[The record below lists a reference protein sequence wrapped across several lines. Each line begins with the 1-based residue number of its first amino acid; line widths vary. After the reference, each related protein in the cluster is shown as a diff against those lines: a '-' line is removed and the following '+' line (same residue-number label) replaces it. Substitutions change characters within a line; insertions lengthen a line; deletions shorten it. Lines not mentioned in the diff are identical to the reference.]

1 MMRSAIS
8 RRVAESSVYSMYR
21 DHGREHSRYVA
32 LAIAF
37 GAVGTALTQVPQVA
51 FGLVIELLDP
61 TVTQSQFPFA
71 DRLFS
76 ANPQDRILEVSA
88 LLFGSVFAVAAFR
101 FASRYLWNVFKQL
114 FQKSIRVDCYA
125 SVQGLH
131 PKRFI
136 QRSSGEYLSIVESDV
151 EEVGDLPRTVLS
163 GVSNDVVNLATIGVV
178 LFTLNWQFSLLIL
191 APLPFIAWFT
201 FRFSAAVEPLYTEVR
216 ESSARLTSQLSSSI
230 RGVLTVRSYVAED
243 RETDRV
249 DGSSEQYKSDRLELA
264 KTRLSYGQIFSL
276 TSRLTGFV
284 VVCIGSLW
292 VVNGPPLFFTEPLS
306 AGELAVFFTNSTL
319 LVQPATSV
327 RRYVDK
333 YKDAK
338 ASSDR
343 VYAILEAEER
353 DRRTSETALGR
364 VDGTIEFDD
373 VVFEYGFS
381 DADPLAEVG
390 SDDGDAGTETAEPF
404 VLGPVSCEIEAGQT
418 VGVVGPS
425 GSGKTTFVRLLLRFL
440 DPDDGRILVD
450 GRDISDTDPKTLRRR
465 TGYVAQ
471 QPYIFDATVA
481 ENILYGNPSANEREL
496 ERAVTDAVLADTI
509 ERMAAGL
516 ETRLGESESRVSG
529 GEEQRI
535 AIARAVVSDPSI
547 LILDEA
553 TSHVDNITESRI
565 QASIESATADRT
577 TIAIAHRLSTVRRA
591 DKILVF
597 DDGRIVERGTHEDL
611 LERNGLYQELWS
623 RHVGLA

>member
-1 MMRSAIS
+1 M
-8 RRVAESSVYSMYR
+8 
-21 DHGREHSRYVA
+21 
-32 LAIAF
+32 
-37 GAVGTALTQVPQVA
+37 
-51 FGLVIELLDP
+51 
-61 TVTQSQFPFA
+61 
-71 DRLFS
+71 
-76 ANPQDRILEVSA
+76 
-88 LLFGSVFAVAAFR
+88 
-101 FASRYLWNVFKQL
+101 
-114 FQKSIRVDCYA
+114 
-125 SVQGLH
+125 
-131 PKRFI
+131 
-136 QRSSGEYLSIVESDV
+136 
-151 EEVGDLPRTVLS
+151 
-163 GVSNDVVNLATIGVV
+163 
-178 LFTLNWQFSLLIL
+178 
-191 APLPFIAWFT
+191 
-201 FRFSAAVEPLYTEVR
+201 
-216 ESSARLTSQLSSSI
+216 
-230 RGVLTVRSYVAED
+230 
-243 RETDRV
+243 
-249 DGSSEQYKSDRLELA
+249 
-264 KTRLSYGQIFSL
+264 
-276 TSRLTGFV
+276 
-284 VVCIGSLW
+284 
-292 VVNGPPLFFTEPLS
+292 VNGPPLFFTEPLS
-306 AGELAVFFTNSTL
+306 AGELAVFFTNATL

-353 DRRTSETALGR
+353 DRRTSEAALGR
-364 VDGTIEFDD
+364 VDGAIEFDD

-381 DADPLAEVG
+381 DADPLATVG
-390 SDDGDAGTETAEPF
+390 SDDGDAGTGTEESF

-450 GRDISDTDPKTLRRR
+450 GRDISDTDPRTLRRR

-481 ENILYGNPSANEREL
+481 ENVLYGSPSADEREL
-496 ERAVTDAVLADTI
+496 ERAVADAVLADTI
-509 ERMAAGL
+509 ERMPAGL
-516 ETRLGESESRVSG
+516 ETQLGESESRVSG

-565 QASIESATADRT
+565 QASIESATTDRT

>member
-1 MMRSAIS
+1 MIRSAIS
-8 RRVAESSVYSMYR
+8 RRVTESSVYSMYR
-21 DHGREHSRYVA
+21 DHGREHSRYVVV
-32 LAIAF
+32 AITF
-37 GAVGTALTQVPQVA
+37 GAIGTALTQVPQVA

-76 ANPQDRILEVSA
+76 ANPRDRILEVSA

-201 FRFSAAVEPLYTEVR
+201 FKFSAAVEPLYTEVR
-216 ESSARLTSQLSSSI
+216 ESSAKLTSQLSSSI

-249 DGSSEQYKSDRLELA
+249 DGSSEQYKTDRLELA

-276 TSRLTGFV
+276 TSRLTGLV
-284 VVCIGSLW
+284 VICIGSLW

-306 AGELAVFFTNSTL
+306 AGELAVFFTNATL

-364 VDGTIEFDD
+364 VDGAIEFDD

-381 DADPLAEVG
+381 DADPLAKVG
-390 SDDGDAGTETAEPF
+390 SDDGDAGTETEESF

-450 GRDISDTDPKTLRRR
+450 GRDISDTDPRTLRRR

-481 ENILYGNPSANEREL
+481 ENILYGNPSADEREL
-496 ERAVTDAVLADTI
+496 ERAVADAVLADTI

-516 ETRLGESESRVSG
+516 ETQLGESESRVSG